1 MTNRNVRDSVTI
13 SRDSIKNNEAGFA
26 ELKTRGIHLA
36 QEISGNAWSD
46 YNAHDPGVT
55 ILEQLCYAITDLVFR
70 ADVDVAGF
78 LTNKEGLIDYT
89 TQSLHSP
96 EEIFPC
102 RPTTVTDFRK
112 VLLDEVK
119 EIDNIWLLVSATETR
134 IADGICGLYEI
145 EIKRA
150 QHTEVTNKRITE
162 KIYNTFN
169 RYRNLCEDLVSV
181 TVLKERS
188 CTLHA
193 KIEIESSQYADDLLA
208 EIYFKCNEYISGNSS
223 LCSYEEQLAKGKTLE
238 QLFDGPL
245 TRHGLFDLKYETETA
260 DDVLIP
266 TLFSIINGISTVNHI
281 KSLYLEVEGLGFY
294 ESLPRRERGA
304 VLSLNCPADVWFV
317 KVELIRN
324 GGVLPISLDAVKKS
338 YQVMCYRRDSARE
351 VEQDF
356 GTLYQFPEGKK
367 NDLAHY
373 ASIQEHFPAVYGIN
387 RYGVSNESK
396 EALAQARQLKSYLL
410 IFEQVMA
417 NFTATCAKLRTLYSA
432 DISQRQTYACQVIDE
447 DEVADINLLYP
458 EKPGEAIAEILSNYD
473 DYFERKGRVLD
484 YLLALYGQ
492 KFTQKNLSYFNYYY
506 RDSELDDVIV
516 KNKIACLESIIQFDK
531 NRASGLNKTF
541 PVWNTNNT
549 AGMQYK
555 LSVLL
560 GFRYR
565 ACRSLTLPL
574 AKLGLTVVNHGE
586 YQTTKSNR
594 HELRMID
601 LKDIKEH
608 IADEFCPVTYARQD
622 AEQAMMAITDNFDVF
637 VPFKNNM
644 VSDAL
649 LQGGVDLDRFRVGS
663 LAPSDDYQMVFK
675 SNVEP
680 GWWYMGRSETREE
693 AEQNV
698 RLLHCFLIELNIE
711 SEGLH
716 LLEHVLLRSQQNLFH
731 NDIPEIDQAAFYNS
745 RITVI
750 FPSWTA
756 RCNDTRF
763 RRLAEENVRNNCP
776 VHILADIYWLDFDT
790 MYQFETHYKCWLDAC
805 EKSES
810 SRYQIDESAQAL
822 ILFLHKLHESVD
834 DG

>member
-1 MTNRNVRDSVTI
+1 MTNRNVGDSVTI
-13 SRDSIKNNEAGFA
+13 SRDSIKDNEAGFS
-26 ELKTRGIHLA
+26 ELKLRGIHLA
-36 QEISGNAWSD
+36 QEISGNIWSD

-70 ADVDVAGF
+70 ADVDVTGF
-78 LTNKEGLIDYT
+78 LADNESVIDYSG
-89 TQSLHSP
+89 QSLHFP

-102 RPTTVTDFRK
+102 RPATVTDFRK

-119 EIDNIWLLVSATETR
+119 EIDNIWLLVPSAETR
-134 IADGICGLYEI
+134 MVGGVGGLYEA
-145 EIKRA
+145 EIKST
-150 QHTEVTNKRITE
+150 QKTEITNKILTK
-162 KIYNTFN
+162 KIFNTFN

-181 TVLKERS
+181 TVLEERS
-188 CTLHA
+188 CILHA
-193 KIEIESSQYADDLLA
+193 KIEIASSQYANNLLA
-208 EIYFKCNEYISGNSS
+208 EIYFKCSEYISGHHS
-223 LCSYEEQLAKGKTLE
+223 LYSYEEQLAQGKTLE

-245 TRHGLFDLKYETETA
+245 TRHGLFNVKNEDET
-260 DDVLIP
+260 DDEVRIP
-266 TLFSIINGISTVNHI
+266 TLFSIINGISKVDHI
-281 KSLYLEVEGLGFY
+281 KSLCLEVDGQNVYEG
-294 ESLPRRERGA
+294 LPRRAGKA
-304 VLSLNCPADVWFV
+304 VLSLGCPIDTWSV

-324 GGVLPISLDAVKKS
+324 GGVLPISLDAVKKC
-338 YQVMCYRRDSARE
+338 YQVMCYRRDSMRE

-356 GTLYQFPEGKK
+356 GALYKFPEGKK
-367 NDLAHY
+367 SDLAHY

-387 RYGVSNESK
+387 RYGVSSESK
-396 EALAQARQLKSYLL
+396 EVVAQARQLKSYLL

-417 NFTATCAKLRTLYSA
+417 NFTATCARLRMLYSV
-432 DISQRQTYACQVIDE
+432 DMSQRQTYAYQVIKE
-447 DEVADINLLYP
+447 DEVADINRLYP
-458 EKPGEAIAEILSNYD
+458 ARPGEAIAEILSKYD

-506 RDSELDDVIV
+506 RGDELDEVIV
-516 KNKIACLESIIQFDK
+516 KNKIACLESIIQFERD
-531 NRASGLNKTF
+531 RASGLNKAR
-541 PVWNTNNT
+541 PVWNTSNV

-574 AKLGLTVVNHGE
+574 AKLGLAVINHDE
-586 YQTTKSNR
+586 YRTTKRDR

-601 LKDIKEH
+601 LNDIKEN
-608 IADEFCPVTYARQD
+608 IIDEFAPVAYARQD
-622 AEQAMMAITDNFDVF
+622 EEQAMIAITDTFDVF

-649 LQGGVDLDRFRVGS
+649 LQGGVDLERFSVGS
-663 LAPSDDYQMVFK
+663 LAPGDDYQMVFK
-675 SNVEP
+675 SDVEP
-680 GWWYMGRSETREE
+680 GWWYIGRSETRPE

-698 RLLHCFLIELNIE
+698 RLLHRFLITLNIE

-716 LLEHVLLRSQQNLFH
+716 LLEHVLLRAQQGLFH
-731 NDIPEIDQAAFYNS
+731 NNMPEIDQAAFYSS

-750 FPSWTA
+750 FPAWTA
-756 RCNDTRF
+756 RCNDFRF

-805 EKSES
+805 AESEL
-810 SRYQIDESAQAL
+810 SRHKIDEAAQAL

>member
-13 SRDSIKNNEAGFA
+13 SRGSIKNNEAGFA
-26 ELKTRGIHLA
+26 ELKTRGINLA
-36 QEISGNAWSD
+36 QEISGNIWSD

-78 LTNKEGLIDYT
+78 LADKEGLIDYP
-89 TQSLHSP
+89 TQALHSP
-96 EEIFPC
+96 EKIFPC
-102 RPTTVTDFRK
+102 RPTTVSDFRK
-112 VLLDEVK
+112 ILLDEIK
-119 EIDNIWLLVSATETR
+119 EVDNVWLLTETDV
-134 IADGICGLYEI
+134 ASDVYGLYKA
-145 EIKRA
+145 EIKSA
-150 QHTEVTNKRITE
+150 QKIGVTNKIVTE
-162 KIYNTFN
+162 KVFNTFN

-181 TVLKERS
+181 TVLEERN

-208 EIYFKCNEYISGNSS
+208 EIYFKCSEYISGNSP
-223 LCSYEEQLAKGKTLE
+223 LCSYEEQLAQGKTLE

-245 TRHGLFDLKYETETA
+245 TRHGLFDLKHEDETV

-266 TLFSIINGISTVNHI
+266 TLFAIINGISTVDHI
-281 KSLYLEVEGLGFY
+281 KSLCLEVEGQSFY
-294 ESLPRRERGA
+294 KGLPRRAGET
-304 VLSLNCPADVWFV
+304 VLSLDCPNETWSV

-338 YQVMCYRRDSARE
+338 YQVMCYQRDSIRE
-351 VEQDF
+351 VEQNF
-356 GTLYQFPEGKK
+356 GALYQFPEGKK
-367 NDLAHY
+367 SDLARY

-387 RYGVSNESK
+387 RYGVSGEST
-396 EALAQARQLKSYLL
+396 EVLAQTRQLKSYLL

-417 NFTATCAKLRTLYSA
+417 NFTATCARLRTLYSA
-432 DISQRQTYACQVIDE
+432 DSSQRQTYAYQVINE
-447 DEVADINLLYP
+447 DEVADIDLLYP
-458 EKPGEAIAEILSNYD
+458 ESPGEAIAEILSKYD

-506 RDSELDDVIV
+506 RDDELDEIIV
-516 KNKIACLESIIQFDK
+516 KNKIACLESIIQFERD
-531 NRASGLNKTF
+531 RASGLNKAL

-565 ACRSLTLPL
+565 ECRSLTLPL
-574 AKLGLTVVNHGE
+574 AKLGLTVINHGE
-586 YQTTKSNR
+586 YRTTKGDR

-601 LKDIKEH
+601 LNDIKEH
-608 IADEFCPVTYARQD
+608 IVDKFCPVTYARQD
-622 AEQAMMAITDNFDVF
+622 EEQAMMAITDNFDVF

-649 LQGGVDLDRFRVGS
+649 LQGGVDLDRFSVGS
-663 LAPSDDYQMVFK
+663 LAPGDDYQMVFK
-675 SNVEP
+675 SSVEP
-680 GWWYMGRSETREE
+680 GWWYIGRSETRQE

-698 RLLHCFLIELNIE
+698 RLLHRFLIELNIE

-716 LLEHVLLRSQQNLFH
+716 LLEHVLLRSQQGLFH
-731 NDIPEIDQAAFYNS
+731 NDMPEIDQAAFYSS

-756 RCNDTRF
+756 RCNDSRF

-805 EKSES
+805 AESES
-810 SRYQIDESAQAL
+810 SRYKIDKFAQAL
-822 ILFLHKLHESVD
+822 ILFLHKLHENVD